1 MATKFMQVKH
11 YHGDL
16 QSQRTTNR
24 HLKNAASLKWE
35 FCTQLE
41 MAGLH
46 QSNEMDMRRARAK

>member
-11 YHGDL
+11 HHSDL
-16 QSQRTTNR
+16 QSQRTSNR

-35 FCTQLE
+35 FSTQSE

-46 QSNEMDMRRARAK
+46 QSNEMDMRRAGAK